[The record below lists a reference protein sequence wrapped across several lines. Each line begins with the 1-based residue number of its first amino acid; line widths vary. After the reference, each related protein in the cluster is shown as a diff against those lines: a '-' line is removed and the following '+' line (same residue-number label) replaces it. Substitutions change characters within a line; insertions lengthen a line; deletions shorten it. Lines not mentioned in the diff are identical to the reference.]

1 MMTICGTIMT
11 ICVFIP
17 LIMPSMAFGSVR
29 GFGGA
34 VFSSPFGGPSLRNDP
49 SANAAERFWEMAL

>member
-1 MMTICGTIMT
+1 MT